1 MTIPSKPRPMVYING
16 FPGTGKLTV
25 GKVLDTASDKIKLV
39 HNHLLINPAEAVLS
53 RDQPGYQDLRRRIRS
68 AIFESLIH
76 EPSTYSTLYV
86 FTDAQTANEAGSAVC
101 QEYKDCADR
110 RGCEF
115 IPITLDCD
123 EQTNLGRLIEGGRQA
138 EGKLIDTELLK
149 LFRAGEDLYDFDG
162 HPHRLRIDVS
172 HLSPQVAASEILA
185 HVASSSSCTT
195 SPLLSPFSPPRTRT
209 TVTPKLYYA
218 RAMSS
223 AVSLVESAKKAAAY
237 RAVDE
242 HLDASARFVGIGSG
256 STVVYVVD
264 AIAAKGPSFWSNMTF
279 FPTGS
284 QSKGLIR
291 AAGLRLCNLDERPL
305 GPDGKLVALDVAFD
319 GADEVDADL
328 NCIKGGGA
336 CLLQEKLVAIAAKKF
351 VVVADYRKLSQRLLT
366 NWKAIP
372 IEVLPMSAPDVLDR
386 LTDLGSIKP
395 IVRPGLPAKAGEAV
409 TDNGM
414 WIIDA
419 PFPQLL
425 LPSDVEA
432 GASRNAAGA
441 WEVSALAKELL
452 LIPGI
457 VEIGIFHG
465 LNGLQAAQAGKFGLA
480 QKPVAAYFGM
490 EDGSVK
496 VTGA

>member
-1 MTIPSKPRPMVYING
+1 
-16 FPGTGKLTV
+16 
-25 GKVLDTASDKIKLV
+25 
-39 HNHLLINPAEAVLS
+39 
-53 RDQPGYQDLRRRIRS
+53 
-68 AIFESLIH
+68 
-76 EPSTYSTLYV
+76 
-86 FTDAQTANEAGSAVC
+86 
-101 QEYKDCADR
+101 
-110 RGCEF
+110 
-115 IPITLDCD
+115 
-123 EQTNLGRLIEGGRQA
+123 
-138 EGKLIDTELLK
+138 
-149 LFRAGEDLYDFDG
+149 
-162 HPHRLRIDVS
+162 
-172 HLSPQVAASEILA
+172 
-185 HVASSSSCTT
+185 
-195 SPLLSPFSPPRTRT
+195 
-209 TVTPKLYYA
+209 
-218 RAMSS
+218 MSS

-351 VVVADYRKLSQRLLT
+351 VVVADYRKLSRRLLT

-496 VTGA
+496 ATGA